1 MAELGLG
8 VSLDGTS
15 MTATTRRPVEYYLGL
30 QYPFDVV
37 ADSEGGYVIDY
48 PDLLGCMTQAE
59 SLEEIP
65 IMAEEARQLWIR
77 TAYDR
82 GHEIPLPSQPDEYS
96 GKFNPRLPR
105 SLHRSLAEAA
115 EREGVSLN
123 QYVVSLLSRQDA
135 QARLE
140 GRLEELARQIEGLHA
155 DIRFP
160 VQRARVR

>member
-1 MAELGLG
+1 
-8 VSLDGTS
+8 
-15 MTATTRRPVEYYLGL
+15 
-30 QYPFDVV
+30 
-37 ADSEGGYVIDY
+37 
-48 PDLLGCMTQAE
+48 
-59 SLEEIP
+59 
-65 IMAEEARQLWIR
+65 MAEEARQLWIR
-77 TAYDR
+77 TAYDH

-140 GRLEELARQIEGLHA
+140 GRLEELARQIEGPHA

-160 VQRARVR
+160 AQRARVR